1 MPSVIAAGMNRFIIR
16 KKRSHPA
23 EVLITKKYWKN
34 TKSGTIMHNN
44 VKSEQHVQQR
54 MHGIVHRNGGY
65 IC

>member
-1 MPSVIAAGMNRFIIR
+1 MKFINN
-16 KKRSHPA
+16 
-23 EVLITKKYWKN
+23 EKYWKN

-54 MHGIVHRNGGY
+54 MHEIVHRNGGY